1 MTQIEADNCAK
12 QLVFTFAS
20 NRIHNQPFDL
30 HFCNFDVNS
39 RSGSKVARHIPTL
52 FNLDFPMNVH
62 AESYLDVFDKKDL
75 VYLTPHC
82 RNELI
87 EYNPNDVYIV
97 GAMVDKAHS
106 EPLSLA
112 RAKKYGLRM
121 AKFPLD
127 RYYTFQGGKCL
138 TINQV
143 ADILLEMKV
152 SNDWKKALSQAV
164 PKRKIGAEITELDF
178 EEKMQKEIKKDIFKK
193 KFDNRE
199 KGHFNKF
206 TKNIKIYNSKRK

>member
-1 MTQIEADNCAK
+1 MTVIEADNCAK
-12 QLVFTFAS
+12 QLTFTFAT
-20 NRIHNQPFDL
+20 NRVHNQPFDL

-39 RSGSKVARHIPTL
+39 KSGSKIARHIPTL
-52 FNLDFPMNVH
+52 FNPEFPMNVH
-62 AESYLDVFDKKDL
+62 PESYMDLFDKKDL

-82 RNELI
+82 RYEMTD
-87 EYNPNDVYIV
+87 YNPDDIYIV

-112 RAKKYGLRM
+112 KAKKYGLRM

-143 ADILLEMKV
+143 IDILLEMKI
-152 SNDWKKALSQAV
+152 SNDWKKALSKAV
-164 PKRKIGAEITELDF
+164 PKRKIGAELDDLDG
-178 EEKMQKEIKKDIFKK
+178 EERLAREIYKYNFKK
-193 KFDNRE
+193 RVNDKER
-199 KGHFNKF
+199 GHFNKF
-206 TKNIKIYNSKRK
+206 TSNINTYNKRK